1 MTTDAGQVPATP
13 LYTITLTGSGV
24 SIDGE
29 PVGVP
34 AGDLPA
40 ARLAA
45 LAEIRVRAA
54 LRGRPVRVTAKE
66 PDGSAWPLVVDPD
79 GRVTTLSVPHPVVP
93 PPARAGAG
101 SGRSAAPVVP
111 VVPVAPVA
119 PVVPVAPVAPVAP
132 VVPEPAVTWGA
143 PLPAAHQEAW
153 ARLLAAHGAG
163 DTTTAIAL
171 AERTEAALEAEYGPL
186 HPHTVQV
193 LSARAWLVLGRREDL
208 SATVRLLVRTALRR
222 RRAGAEPRSETAQ
235 VAGNAHA
242 AWRSLAATD
251 PRRALELSGP
261 LTDMLEELGWPGHIQ
276 DVVRW
281 VEEATPRPTLPE
293 DPASPEGR
301 T

>member
-79 GRVTTLSVPHPVVP
+79 GHVTTLSVPHPVVP
-93 PPARAGAG
+93 PPVRAGDG
-101 SGRSAAPVVP
+101 SGRSAAPVAPAVP
-111 VVPVAPVA
+111 F
-119 PVVPVAPVAPVAP
+119 
-132 VVPEPAVTWGA
+132 VPEPAVTWGA

-186 HPHTVQV
+186 HPYTVQV
-193 LSARAWLVLGRREDL
+193 LSARAWLVLGRRDDL

-251 PRRALELSGP
+251 SRRALELSGP
-261 LTDMLEELGWPGHIQ
+261 LTDMLEELGWPGHTQ
-276 DVVRW
+276 DVVHW
-281 VEEATPRPTLPE
+281 VEETTRQRTLTE

>member
-34 AGDLPA
+34 SGDLPA

-79 GRVTTLSVPHPVVP
+79 GHVTTLSVPHPVVP
-93 PPARAGAG
+93 PPARPAEG
-101 SGRSAAPVVP
+101 SGPSAVP
-111 VVPVAPVA
+111 AR
-119 PVVPVAPVAPVAP
+119 
-132 VVPEPAVTWGA
+132 PEPAVTWGA

-186 HPHTVQV
+186 HPYTVQV
-193 LSARAWLVLGRREDL
+193 LSARAWLVLGRRDDL

-261 LTDMLEELGWPGHIQ
+261 LTDMLGELGWPGHTQ

-281 VEEATPRPTLPE
+281 VEETTRQRTLPE
-293 DPASPEGR
+293 DPASSEGR

>member
-34 AGDLPA
+34 SGDLPA

-79 GRVTTLSVPHPVVP
+79 GHVTTLSVPHPVVP
-93 PPARAGAG
+93 PPARPADG
-101 SGRSAAPVVP
+101 SGLSPLPAAAAAPG
-111 VVPVAPVA
+111 
-119 PVVPVAPVAPVAP
+119 
-132 VVPEPAVTWGA
+132 PAVRWGA
-143 PLPAAHQEAW
+143 PLPAAHEEAW
-153 ARLLAAHGAG
+153 GRLLAAHGAG
-163 DTTTAIAL
+163 DTATAIAL

-186 HPHTVQV
+186 HPYTVQV
-193 LSARAWLVLGRREDL
+193 LSARAWLVLGRHDDL

-235 VAGNAHA
+235 VARNAHA

-251 PRRALELSGP
+251 PRQALELSGP
-261 LTDMLEELGWPGHIQ
+261 LTDMLGELGWPGRAQ
-276 DVVRW
+276 DVVRR
-281 VEEATPRPTLPE
+281 VEEATRRLTLPE
-293 DPASPEGR
+293 DHASPEGR

>member
-34 AGDLPA
+34 SGDLPA

-93 PPARAGAG
+93 PPARAGDG
-101 SGRSAAPVVP
+101 SGHSATPVV
-111 VVPVAPVA
+111 
-119 PVVPVAPVAPVAP
+119 PVAPVAP

-186 HPHTVQV
+186 HPYTVQV

-222 RRAGAEPRSETAQ
+222 RRAAAEPRSETAQ

-261 LTDMLEELGWPGHIQ
+261 LTDMLEELGWPDHTQ